1 MIIHNI
7 MPLPKNYEFAPWVL
21 QSKQAKPKAAY
32 IINPE
37 SIGWNALDYLKV
49 AKPDKSITF
58 TDEASYANYI
68 TKTKENIKSFNY
80 TYQDETKIRS
90 NIVLDLHDESN
101 TVEKLDKLYDIRD
114 GFVV

>member
-1 MIIHNI
+1 MIIHNM
-7 MPLPKNYEFAPWVL
+7 MPLPKNYEFSPWVL
-21 QSKQAKPKAAY
+21 QSKQAKPKPAY

-37 SIGWNALDYLKV
+37 SIGWNALDHLKV

-58 TDEASYANYI
+58 TDEASYSNYM
-68 TKTKENIKSFNY
+68 TKTKENIKSINY

-101 TVEKLDKLYDIRD
+101 TLEKLDQLYDIRD
-114 GFVV
+114 GFQV